1 MPGVAK
7 MEECG
12 VVWCGVVW
20 CGAVRC
26 GAVRCG
32 AVRCGAVRCGAVRCG
47 AVRCGAVRCGAVRCG
62 AVAVRCGAVRCGAV
76 RCGAVRCG
84 AVRCGAK
91 QGPALRLWINP
102 AKCALFSHTVLSDFP
117 QEMKVS
123 HEPNFEVL
131 AAITECTGIDTADND
146 WLHIQLSLGVA
157 ALTTELR
164 KHSSNDTKCKEL
176 DWVISGGVVW
186 SLGKGGF
193 GVYLPA
199 SFSTSHLLVQGKV
212 SGSYRTLRA
221 AGPSPGTS

>member
-1 MPGVAK
+1 MT
-7 MEECG
+7 CT

-20 CGAVRC
+20 CGVVRC

-47 AVRCGAVRCGAVRCG
+47 AVRCG
-62 AVAVRCGAVRCGAV
+62 AVRCGAVRCGAV

-131 AAITECTGIDTADND
+131 AAIT
-146 WLHIQLSLGVA
+146 GVA